1 MIKKILKE
9 MNEMRKMMGL
19 SPISEQESPGGGGN
33 KGSFSPRGGTGAGS
47 AGSYISAG
55 AFDPG
60 GILTTS
66 GRKKDRGELP
76 EVVDI
81 TGGETGTF
89 QTVDVSIPTDN
100 IDTRAS
106 KKQKQADDKYNQER
120 AVNIFKVVNPDT
132 KTNDPGDNITV
143 WDWDSG
149 HDVIEDTVDD
159 TTLDDTING
168 DDITQDDT
176 DHDGPTITTWD
187 PDDENPD
194 PYDDRDPGKQRD
206 PKPKGHNKTIRRAA
220 CCKKCKN
227 GKFSNIC
234 DDNNKKERGC
244 VYATISD
251 CQLAKR

>member
-19 SPISEQESPGGGGN
+19 SVISEQEGGGGQ
-33 KGSFSPRGGTGAGS
+33 KTSSPRGGTGSGS

-76 EVVDI
+76 EIVDI

-89 QTVDVSIPTDN
+89 QTVDIKVPTDN

-106 KKQKQADDKYNQER
+106 EQQKKEDDRETKDKGIQ
-120 AVNIFKVVNPDT
+120 IFNPKSTYTD
-132 KTNDPGDNITV
+132 DNNP
-143 WDWDSG
+143 
-149 HDVIEDTVDD
+149 HD
-159 TTLDDTING
+159 
-168 DDITQDDT
+168 

-187 PDDENPD
+187 PDNED
-194 PYDDRDPGKQRD
+194 PYDDRDPKKQRD
-206 PKPKGHNKTIRRAA
+206 PKGHNKTIRRAA

-227 GKFSNIC
+227 GKFSNIY

-244 VYATISD
+244 VYVTISD

>member
-19 SPISEQESPGGGGN
+19 SPISEQDSPGGGGN

-89 QTVDVSIPTDN
+89 QNVDVSIPTDN
-100 IDTRAS
+100 INTRAS
-106 KKQKQADDKYNQER
+106 EQQKKQDDKEAKER
-120 AVNIFKVVNPDT
+120 EVKIFKVNPTYTD
-132 KTNDPGDNITV
+132 DNNPY
-143 WDWDSG
+143 D
-149 HDVIEDTVDD
+149 
-159 TTLDDTING
+159 
-168 DDITQDDT
+168 